1 MSKPIAWVMCDLDGT
16 LLDSNKKLSDTTY
29 QTLRSLK
36 QKGIYFGVA
45 TGRPLASLLN
55 KLEEM
60 RLDTLCD
67 GIVANNGVEIYD
79 SASKLTKVFSPLN
92 KQRVIDIYRPIRARG
107 YNYCLYDQGLLYA
120 RFLDEHVERIARN
133 NGVQIHLCEIEDV
146 QEDCFNK
153 LMIIVQDADMKFLKE
168 FSLRNL
174 PKDVRGFQSQWNM
187 FEFVDVNA
195 SKASGIQRLISVYGH
210 DLTQVMAFGDQ
221 SNDIEMLAEVGIGV
235 CMANGSDDAK
245 KASNRMTK
253 SNDEDG
259 VAYFLNSYFDL
270 K

>member
-1 MSKPIAWVMCDLDGT
+1 MTKPITWIMCDLDGT
-16 LLDSNKKLSDTTY
+16 LLDSNKKLTDVTY
-29 QTLRSLK
+29 QTLVSVK
-36 QKGIYFGVA
+36 QKGIRFGIA
-45 TGRPLASLLN
+45 TGRPLTSLLK

-60 RLDTLCD
+60 RLHTLCD

-79 SASKLTKVFSPLN
+79 VESKIKKVFSPLN
-92 KQRVIDIYRPIRARG
+92 KQRIIDIYRPIRARG
-107 YNYCLYDQGLLYA
+107 YNYCLYDKEHLYA
-120 RFLDEHVERIARN
+120 RFSDEHVERIARN

-153 LMIIVQDADMKFLKE
+153 LMIIVQDSDMEFLKD
-168 FSLRNL
+168 FSLNQL

-195 SKASGIQRLISVYGH
+195 SKATGIQRLVSMYGH

-221 SNDIEMLAEVGIGV
+221 SNDIEMLAEARLGV
-235 CMANGSDDAK
+235 CMANGNEEAK

-259 VAYFLNSYFDL
+259 VAYFLRNYFEL
-270 K
+270 T